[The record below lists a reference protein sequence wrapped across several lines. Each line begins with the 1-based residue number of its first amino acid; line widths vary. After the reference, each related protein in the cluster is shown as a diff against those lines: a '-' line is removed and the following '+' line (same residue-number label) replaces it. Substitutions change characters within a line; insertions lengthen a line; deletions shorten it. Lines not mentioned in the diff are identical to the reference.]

1 MSSINYLYHSVEPDA
16 VNNSGYTEFD
26 TIDFTLAFPSRAMV
40 AGSIRVEGELQILN
54 GAADIVD
61 ADRIAIDHMIGA
73 HSLVQSCVTSTL
85 SSGVLE
91 NITNL
96 PRLVAMKTNATKHR
110 NDMCNS
116 EMVCELRSP
125 DEKIQEKLLKPKT
138 PADIGGGIAKP
149 TGATG
154 HIGSASADPAQFAI
168 TAAPLAHEKPD
179 FSFKPHIIFNNV
191 VGGNRLVNYDTT
203 GDVRLSFNLGRNAEV
218 LYGADMSATIS
229 YVLTNVRVCFT
240 SIPQPAKQSP
250 VSLRSSICLKSN
262 LNSTLA
268 TTTNRVP
275 AICDSCSISFMEL
288 SHENSLRFKNSE
300 LEPVP
305 NMDALRFNF
314 NSSTNKYLA
323 YELKTKPEIIGEGLK
338 ALSQGTGSNNVTL
351 DKLAANKGMVAGLL
365 FGESVDLSRQR
376 FSIQV
381 ASGIKSTQPFIM
393 YSYFHSLVSL

>member
-1 MSSINYLYHSVEPDA
+1 MSTINYLYHSVEPDA
-16 VNNSGYTEFD
+16 VNNAGYTEFD
-26 TIDFTLAFPSRAMV
+26 TLDFTLAFPGRAMV

-61 ADRIAIDHMIGA
+61 GDRIAIDHMIGA
-73 HSLVQSCVTSTL
+73 HSIIQSCVSSTL

-96 PRLVAMKTNATKHR
+96 PRMVAMKTNATKHR

-125 DEKIQEKLLKPKT
+125 DMKIQEKLIKPRT
-138 PADIGGGIAKP
+138 PSDIGGGIAKP
-149 TGATG
+149 TGDGG
-154 HIGSASADPAQFAI
+154 HQGSASADPAQYPI
-168 TAAPLAHEKPD
+168 VSNPLAHEKPD
-179 FSFKPHIIFNNV
+179 FSFKPNICFNNV
-191 VGGNRLVNYDTT
+191 VGSNRLINYATT
-203 GDVRLSFNLGRNAEV
+203 GDVRLSLNLGRNAEV
-218 LYGADMSATIS
+218 LYGADMTATIS

-240 SIPQPAKQSP
+240 SVPQPAKQSP

-262 LNSTLA
+262 LNSTLS

-288 SHENSLRFKNSE
+288 SHENSLRFKNTE

-323 YELKTKPEIIGEGLK
+323 YELKTNPEIIGEGLK
-338 ALSQGTGSNNVTL
+338 ALAQGTQSNNVTL

-381 ASGIKSTQPFIM
+381 ASGIKSSQPFVM
-393 YSYFHSLVSL
+393 YAYFHSLISL